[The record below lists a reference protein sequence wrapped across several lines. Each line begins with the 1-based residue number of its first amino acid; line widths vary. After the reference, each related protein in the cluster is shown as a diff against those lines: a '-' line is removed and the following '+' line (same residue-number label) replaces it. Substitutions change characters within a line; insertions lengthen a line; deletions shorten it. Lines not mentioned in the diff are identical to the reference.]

1 MTDSQ
6 SPVHPTVAD
15 SGWYVKI
22 KYSVRVVDGPILK
35 GDATPAMLDFV
46 TGYGQVIPGLE
57 RRLVGH
63 TAGETLSFVVP
74 PEEAF
79 GLSYDELVFEKEWAD
94 FNFPEGVKPVPG
106 MEIALVSSDPN
117 APDTVLIKEVHDD
130 KIVIDCN
137 HPLAG
142 KAFEYKLK
150 IIETRPAR
158 EDEICAEWE
167 QKTYEGPFETS
178 LPGIVLG
185 ERNPKQS

>member
-15 SGWYVKI
+15 SGWYVRI

-79 GLSYDELVFEKEWAD
+79 GLSYENSYLRKNGRTLIFPKALSRFREWKSLWSAR
-94 FNFPEGVKPVPG
+94 
-106 MEIALVSSDPN
+106 IQARR
-117 APDTVLIKEVHDD
+117 
-130 KIVIDCN
+130 
-137 HPLAG
+137 
-142 KAFEYKLK
+142 
-150 IIETRPAR
+150 TRCTHQRSP
-158 EDEICAEWE
+158 
-167 QKTYEGPFETS
+167 
-178 LPGIVLG
+178 
-185 ERNPKQS
+185 

>member
-6 SPVHPTVAD
+6 SPVHPVAD

-22 KYSVRVVDGPILK
+22 KYAVRVVDGLTIK
-35 GDATPAMLDFV
+35 GSATPAILDFI

-57 RRLVGH
+57 QRLVGH

-79 GLSYDELVFEKEWAD
+79 GVSYEELIFEKEWAD
-94 FNFPEGVKPVPG
+94 FHFPEGVKPVPG
-106 MEIALVSSDPN
+106 MEIALVSSDPT

-130 KIVIDCN
+130 KIIIDCN

-142 KAFEYKLK
+142 KALEYELN
-150 IIETRPAR
+150 IIESRPAR
-158 EDEICAEWE
+158 EDEICEEWE
-167 QKTYEGPFETS
+167 QKTYEGPCTAT

-185 ERNPKQS
+185 EKGPKDS